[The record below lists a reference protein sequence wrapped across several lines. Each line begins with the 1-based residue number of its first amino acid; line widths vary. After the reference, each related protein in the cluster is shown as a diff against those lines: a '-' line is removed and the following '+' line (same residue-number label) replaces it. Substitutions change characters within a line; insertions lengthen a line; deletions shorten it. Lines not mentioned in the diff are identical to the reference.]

1 MRNKRRKN
9 GRPVVLRRHSS
20 PPRPRNS
27 RRNPQPVLDSRQV
40 LKARI
45 DISRMFAADAPLPAI
60 EKLVDLQPAKD
71 NPAVI
76 LRAKTESI
84 RPEFARLAEEWRMD
98 TQHLSQIS
106 KKVLHPAYFRIM
118 GMGEPVTPLL
128 LEALRDRPAH
138 WFAALRAITNID
150 PVSPGSNPS
159 AARDA
164 WLDWGRKH
172 GLID

>member
-1 MRNKRRKN
+1 MRCSHPGKRRNVRNKHRKN
-9 GRPVVLRRHSS
+9 GAPSS
-20 PPRPRNS
+20 WQSARDLHHIYRVRIVFS
-27 RRNPQPVLDSRQV
+27 R
-40 LKARI
+40 I
-45 DISRMFAADAPLPAI
+45 FAADAPFPAT
-60 EKLVDLQPAKD
+60 EKFADLQPAK
-71 NPAVI
+71 NNRAAI
-76 LRAKTESI
+76 LRAKAESI
-84 RPEFARLAEEWRMD
+84 RPEFARLAEEWRID

-118 GMGEPVTPLL
+118 GMGEPATPLL

-150 PVSPGSNPS
+150 PASPGSNPS